1 MSDSRPVNQITCRLM
16 APWIAAGVLEAS
28 THVAPVRDHI
38 RVCLRC
44 QAALVRKRRHHQ
56 LAEVVSG
63 FDGASSNQ
71 RVRVLGALGGV
82 AAVAIGIASVRRSLA
97 G

>member
-1 MSDSRPVNQITCRLM
+1 MGKPVNQITCRIM
-16 APWIAAGVLEAS
+16 APWIAAGVLEGS
-28 THVAPVRDHI
+28 THMAPVRDHI

-44 QAALVRKRRHHQ
+44 QAALVRKRRHDQ
-56 LAEVVSG
+56 SSQVVSG
-63 FDGASSNQ
+63 VDGASSNQ
-71 RVRVLGALGGV
+71 RVRVLGALGGA